1 MILIKIFFKRLFYL
15 AFLTVITAGY
25 AEPRIWGEPYVLSF
39 AEAAEL
45 AVANSAELRNGF
57 AQKKIREGQWKLGLR
72 AYFPRLN
79 ISASEDDRLSQNSAD
94 SFQKN
99 YTLNLDQ
106 LLWDGGRTGLS
117 RKLEKTELNL
127 LGSQLERSVLEAA
140 EAAITAY
147 RQILTT
153 REIVKIRRAAL
164 ESLSEQRRI
173 LAEELR
179 LGRALSLDLID
190 ADISVSEARIE
201 LLSLE
206 IELEEAERQFAES
219 LGLEELPLLGE
230 TIDTRRKCLLPSPRA
245 ARTQAEENSPQL
257 AEARYAV
264 RKKEAELKIVS
275 VSWIPTLRISGSFGL
290 TGQRYPLTRHNWSVG
305 LTLEFSNPFLS
316 STVSAQ
322 AGWEP
327 PFDRSARLQN
337 TLNPLPDPAEALTVQ
352 SAEAALA
359 LEKINYETAF
369 RQAGRMAENAVEKCR
384 LLERKR
390 NLALESIE
398 LGAERLRLSELRLRL
413 GQLTRLELMEA
424 QLDYTQ
430 SEIAAVEAA
439 SALLEAERELERFLN
454 LRPGELNHF
463 AETWSSL

>member
-1 MILIKIFFKRLFYL
+1 MNLMKKLFKRLLYP
-15 AFLTVITAGY
+15 AFLAAGIGGY
-25 AEPRIWGEPYVLSF
+25 AESYWGDTLNF
-39 AEAAEL
+39 TEAAEL

-57 AQKKIREGQWKLGLR
+57 AQKKIREGQWALSLR
-72 AYFPRLN
+72 AYFPRLT
-79 ISASEDDRLSQNSAD
+79 IGASEDDRLSLISTD

-99 YTLNLDQ
+99 YSISLDQ

-117 RKLEKTELNL
+117 RRMERAELNL
-127 LGSQLERSVLEAA
+127 LGSQLERSVMEVA

-147 RQILTT
+147 RQVLTS
-153 REIVKIRRAAL
+153 REIVKIRRTAL

-179 LGRALSLDLID
+179 LGRALQLDLVD
-190 ADISVSEARIE
+190 ADISVSEAHIE

-219 LGLEELPLLGE
+219 LGLEELPPLGE
-230 TIDTRRKCLLPSPRA
+230 TIDIRRSSLLPSPQVARA
-245 ARTQAEENSPQL
+245 QAEENNPQL

-264 RKKEAELKIVS
+264 HKKEAELKAASI
-275 VSWIPTLRISGSFGL
+275 SWIPALRISGTFGL

-305 LTLEFSNPFLS
+305 LTLEFSTPFLS
-316 STVSAQ
+316 SAVSAQ

-327 PFDRSARLQN
+327 PFDRTARLQN
-337 TLNPLPDPAEALTVQ
+337 TLSPLPDPAEALTRK

-359 LEKINYETAF
+359 LEKINYGITF
-369 RQAGRMAENAVEKCR
+369 RQIGRMAETAVEKCR
-384 LLERKR
+384 LLERKHS
-390 NLALESIE
+390 LALEAIE
-398 LGAERLRLSELRLRL
+398 LGAERLRLSDLRLRL

-424 QLDYTQ
+424 QLNYTQ

-454 LRPGELNHF
+454 LSPGELNHF
-463 AETWSSL
+463 TEAWSSL

>member
-1 MILIKIFFKRLFYL
+1 MNVVKRLLKRLFYL
-15 AFLTVITAGY
+15 ACLTASIAVY
-25 AEPRIWGEPYVLSF
+25 AEPHTWGVLSF

-45 AVANSAELRNGF
+45 AVAHSAELRNGF
-57 AQKKIREGQWKLGLR
+57 AQKKIQEGRWRLSLR
-72 AYFPRLN
+72 AYFPRLS
-79 ISASEDDRLSQNSAD
+79 IGASEDDRLSQTSAD

-99 YTLNLDQ
+99 YTLGLDQ

-117 RKLEKTELNL
+117 RKLERAELNL
-127 LGSQLERSVLEAA
+127 LGSQLEMSVLETA

-147 RQILTT
+147 RQILTS
-153 REIVKIRRAAL
+153 REIIKIRRAAF

-179 LGRALSLDLID
+179 LGRALPLDLID

-201 LLSLE
+201 LLSLG
-206 IELEEAERQFAES
+206 IELEEIERQFAES
-219 LGLEELPLLGE
+219 LGLEALPPLGE
-230 TIDTRRKCLLPSPRA
+230 TVDIRRTCVLPSPEA
-245 ARTQAEENSPQL
+245 ARAQAEENSPRL
-257 AEARYAV
+257 AEARHAV
-264 RKKEAELKIVS
+264 RKKEAELKAASI
-275 VSWIPTLRISGSFGL
+275 SWIPTLRISGNFAL

-305 LTLEFSNPFLS
+305 LTLELSTPFLS
-316 STVSAQ
+316 TTVNAQ

-327 PFDRSARLQN
+327 PFDRNARLQN
-337 TLNPLPDPAEALTVQ
+337 TLSPLPEPAEALTRK

-359 LEKINYETAF
+359 LEKTNYETVF
-369 RQAGRMAENAVEKCR
+369 RQAGRAAETAVEKCR

-454 LRPGELNHF
+454 LRPGELNYF
-463 AETWSSL
+463 AETWSNL